1 MSADLRDR
9 FVACLLGGAIGD
21 ALGAGIEFDSLSAI
35 RASHGTGG
43 VTGFV
48 RAYGGL
54 GRITDD
60 TQMTLFTAEGLLCAA
75 TDPARTEDTDV
86 EEIRSAYLRWLGTQR
101 SGRGHAARTPGPWL
115 RNVAELNS
123 PRAPGNTCLSALH
136 AGGGGTPQAA
146 INNSKGCGGVMR
158 VAPIGLASATPFSTA
173 ARAAALTH
181 GHPSGYLSAGAF
193 ASIVH
198 DVIRGTAVPA
208 AIEAALEQL
217 QSWPGDE
224 ETTAA
229 ITGAVDLADTAGTPT
244 PELVEQL
251 GGGWIGEEA
260 LAIALY
266 CVLAEPDPRAAFL
279 LAVNHSGDS
288 DSTGA
293 LVGNLLGAQHGSAA
307 LPQDWLDQVELREVI
322 TTVASDLADVFVDG
336 AKPDAG
342 RYSSDDAGSNSIDT
356 EFMQ

>member
-1 MSADLRDR
+1 MSAELRDR
-9 FVACLLGGAIGD
+9 FVGCLLGGAIGD
-21 ALGAGIEFDSLSAI
+21 ALGAGIEFDTLAAI
-35 RASHGTGG
+35 RAAHGPNG
-43 VTGFV
+43 VTGYV

-75 TDPARTEDTDV
+75 TGERTEDADV
-86 EEIRSAYLRWLGTQR
+86 EAIRRAYLRWLATQ
-101 SGRGHAARTPGPWL
+101 SAGRRGRHAAGEAEPWL
-115 RNVAELNS
+115 RTVAELNS
-123 PRAPGNTCLSALH
+123 ARAPGNTCLSALH

-158 VAPIGLASATPFSTA
+158 VAPIGLVSATPFATA

-193 ASIVH
+193 AAIVH
-198 DVIRGTAVPA
+198 HVSRGGALQA
-208 AIEAALEQL
+208 GIDAALAEL
-217 QSWPGDE
+217 QTWPGHQ

-229 ITGAVDLADTAGTPT
+229 ITSALRLANEATAPA
-244 PELVEQL
+244 PERVEQL

-266 CVLAEPDPRAAFL
+266 CLLAESDPHAALL

-293 LVGNLLGAQHGSAA
+293 LVGNVVGARGGTAA
-307 LPQDWLDQVELREVI
+307 LPGRWLDQLELRDVI
-322 TTVASDLADVFVDG
+322 TTVGNDLADVFVDG
-336 AKPDAG
+336 SPPDPQ
-342 RYSSDDAGSNSIDT
+342 RYSCDAGSNSIDT